1 MIPSAYDCSDE
12 LDGLV
17 YLAEPM
23 GRITPPDAL
32 QDYDPISG
40 PTHRDD
46 AYPVGRTHG
55 RTRENVSTGQTPL
68 PLNMRGGPP
77 GISFAHNPAQ
87 MAMGGDVA
95 GTVSRGQRYPAI
107 AHIPPES
114 GGTIGR
120 MARQSYQFVRDLVPY
135 PYPSNA
141 FGYPNIGGEVRQI
154 DQTVPPALEGPR
166 YDNTGM
172 DTDYLQQQ
180 HDTMLLKQMLAERG
194 M

>member
-1 MIPSAYDCSDE
+1 MIPSAYDIGDE

-23 GRITPPDAL
+23 GRITPPPAL
-32 QDYDPISG
+32 QDYDAISG
-40 PTHRDD
+40 DTHRDGE
-46 AYPVGRTHG
+46 YPVGRTHG
-55 RTRENVSTGQTPL
+55 RTRENVATGQTPL
-68 PLNMRGGPP
+68 AMNMRGGAP
-77 GISFAHNPAQ
+77 GAGFAHNPAA
-87 MAMGGDVA
+87 MAVGGDVA
-95 GTVSRGQRYPAI
+95 GTVTRGQRYPAI

-114 GGTIGR
+114 GGTIGKV
-120 MARQSYQFVRDLVPY
+120 ARQSYQFVRNLVPY

-154 DQTVPPALEGPR
+154 EQTVPPALEPQR

-172 DTDYLQQQ
+172 DTDYIQQQ
-180 HDTMLLKQMLAERG
+180 HDTMLLKELMAQRG